1 MVVLVIDG
9 ASTSVRGQLTRWLLE
24 VRAGVF
30 VGTVPA
36 SVREKLWALVFE
48 KVVDGAAL
56 MLHTARTEQGFAV
69 RSFGEPGR
77 IPVDFDGLTLVRRP
91 TSSR

>member
-1 MVVLVIDG
+1 MVVLVIDR
-9 ASTSVRGQLTRWLLE
+9 APTSVRGELTRWLLE
-24 VRAGVF
+24 VRTGVF

-36 SVREKLWALVFE
+36 SVREKLWDLVFT
-48 KVVDGAAL
+48 KVTDGAGL
-56 MLHTARTEQGFAV
+56 LIHTARTEQGFAV

-91 TSSR
+91 TAER